1 MIAAHQY
8 IQQKQIQW
16 AMNRGINLVRS
27 EITKGIQGYASTL
40 NQNLFLPL
48 GESARKSFSDA
59 NGNEIND
66 KTGNPSKM
74 QAVYS
79 SSALCVNVFQYWELI
94 GQVPVIAAACGFCED
109 GDKFSEGICF
119 EEKHP
124 VKGIVGA
131 PPNIDVVIHNSN
143 ESPFQCFAIESKFAE
158 PYEGTKSGIALAYLK
173 EEDLW
178 GDIPDLYW
186 LAKGICPEN
195 NKTHY
200 FDSAQIIRHI
210 LGLKSSFG
218 KDRFKLL
225 YLWYDALGK
234 EGAEHREEIT
244 AFAEIAKAA
253 GVIFL
258 SLSYQELIVR
268 LAEKYYQEH
277 TEYVKY
283 LTERYL

>member
-1 MIAAHQY
+1 M
-8 IQQKQIQW
+8 QW
-16 AMNRGINLVRS
+16 ALNRGINLVRS
-27 EITKGIQGYASTL
+27 EITKGIQGYTPTL
-40 NQNLFLPL
+40 SQNLFLPL
-48 GESARKSFSDA
+48 GESAKKAFSDA

-66 KTGNPSKM
+66 QKGFPSKM

-94 GQVPVIAAACGFCED
+94 GQVPVIAAACGFCEE
-109 GDKFSEGICF
+109 GDKFSEHIIF
-119 EEKHP
+119 EEKHY

-131 PPNIDVVIHNSN
+131 PPNIDVVINNSN

-158 PYEGTKSGIALAYLK
+158 PYEGTKSGIAEAYLK
-173 EEDLW
+173 EVDLW
-178 GDIPDLYW
+178 GDIPELYW

-195 NKTHY
+195 SKTHY

-210 LGLKSSFG
+210 LGLKSSYE

-234 EGAEHREEIT
+234 EGAEHREEIN
-244 AFAEIAKAA
+244 AFTEIAKAE
-253 GVIFL
+253 GVNFS
-258 SLSYQELIVR
+258 SLSYQELILF
-268 LAEKYYQEH
+268 LAEKYHQVH
-277 TEYVKY
+277 PEYVKY

>member
-1 MIAAHQY
+1 MVTVHPY

-16 AMNRGINLVRS
+16 AMNRGITLVRS
-27 EITKGIQGYASTL
+27 EITKGIQGYTPTL
-40 NQNLFLPL
+40 NQNLFQPL

-66 KTGNPSKM
+66 KKGNPSKM

-94 GQVPVIAAACGFCED
+94 GQVPVIAAACGFCEE
-109 GDKFSEGICF
+109 GDEFSEHICF
-119 EEKHP
+119 EEKHY

-131 PPNIDVVIHNSN
+131 PPNIDVVIHNSD

-158 PYEGTKSGIALAYLK
+158 PYVGTKSGIAEAYLRV
-173 EEDLW
+173 ENLW
-178 GDIPDLYW
+178 GDIPELYW
-186 LAKGICPEN
+186 LAKAICPEN

-210 LGLKSSFG
+210 LGLKSSFS
-218 KDRFKLL
+218 KDNFKLL

-234 EGAEHREEIT
+234 EGAEHREEIN
-244 AFAEIAKAA
+244 AFTEIAKAE
-253 GVIFL
+253 GVNI
-258 SLSYQELIVR
+258 SALSYQELIVS
-268 LAEKYYQEH
+268 LAEKYRLEH
-277 TEYVKY
+277 SKYIKY